1 MSNKDT
7 GKTVSKGK
15 PQSRQAWGSQYGF
28 LIAAIG
34 SAIGLG
40 NIWRF
45 PGVAF
50 SNGGGAFLIPY
61 VIALL
66 TIGFPMLM
74 LEYAM
79 GHKFRGSPP
88 LALARLN
95 RRIEVVGWWQ
105 VGICL
110 IIILYYAVIIAWA
123 LRYMFYSFTMAWGD
137 DPTTFFI
144 KSFLENAD
152 PTTVSFKPVWQVLI
166 PLVAVWVV
174 TIFLI
179 ARGVQRGIEW
189 ATRICIPVLVVLFI
203 AMVIRAV
210 TLPGATDGLNALF
223 TPKWSAL
230 ADGSVWIAAVAQIFF
245 SMSVGFGIMLTYA
258 SYLRKKSN
266 LTGSGLVAGFANSS
280 FELLAGIGVF
290 ATLGFMAHQQHVQ
303 VSELKGLTGVALSF
317 MTFPAII
324 NQMPGGIVFGVLF
337 FGSLVL
343 AGITSLVSL
352 VQVVTG
358 ALQDKLGVGTVK
370 SSVTVGIICA
380 IISASLFAT
389 TTGLSALDTV
399 DKYINDIGVVG
410 AAVSLCLVVT
420 VITPSLRALRVHL
433 NVTSTIKMG
442 KLWEAMVGFVIPVL
456 LMSMLIKAASDLIRN
471 GYDAYSRTWTNSFG
485 WGFLVVVLIFALIMS
500 RLKWKKGEEV
510 EPKLELENVNWKA
523 EED

>member
-1 MSNKDT
+1 MSNKET
-7 GKTVSKGK
+7 IKTTVEENGN
-15 PQSRQAWGSQYGF
+15 SRQSWGSQYGF

-34 SAIGLG
+34 SAVGLG

-45 PGVAF
+45 PGVAY

-66 TIGFPMLM
+66 SIGLPMLM
-74 LEYAM
+74 LDYAL

-110 IIILYYAVIIAWA
+110 VIILYYAVIIAWA
-123 LRYMFYSFTMAWGD
+123 LQYMFYSFTMAWGK
-137 DPTTFFI
+137 DPTTFFV
-144 KSFLENAD
+144 KDFLQNAD
-152 PTTVSFKPVWQVLI
+152 PNTVSIQPVWSVLI
-166 PLVAVWVV
+166 PLAVVWGA

-189 ATRICIPVLVVLFI
+189 VTRICIPVLIVLFI

-223 TPKWSAL
+223 TPDWSAL
-230 ADGSVWIAAVAQIFF
+230 TNGSVWTAAVAQIFF
-245 SMSVGFGIMLTYA
+245 SMSVSFGIMLTYA

-266 LTGSGLVAGFANSS
+266 LTGSGLVVGFANSS

-324 NQMPGGIVFGVLF
+324 NQMPGGFIFGVLF

-343 AGITSLVSL
+343 AGVTSLVSL

-358 ALQDKLGVGTVK
+358 ALQDKLGVTSVK
-370 SSVTVGIICA
+370 SSVSVGLVSA
-380 IISASLFAT
+380 VISASLFGT

-399 DKYINDIGVVG
+399 DKYINDIGVV
-410 AAVSLCLVVT
+410 ASAVSLCVVVT

-442 KLWEAMVGFVIPVL
+442 KLWETMVGFVIPML
-456 LMSMLIKAASDLIRN
+456 LTMMLIKAATDLIRN
-471 GYDAYSRTWTNSFG
+471 GYDAYSRAWTTGFG
-485 WGFLVVVLIFALIMS
+485 WGALVLVLIFALVMS

-510 EPKLELENVNWKA
+510 EPKLDLENVNWKA